1 MLSALICDPSLM
13 TRNAQPT
20 PLRDLLKLGSFAPL
34 LRGNA
39 LRAIHEAIWQQI
51 VDESI
56 RSSCRLTSLRDGTLT
71 VCADH
76 ATTASQLRYLQKIL
90 LQQLKQHAEFHAVQR
105 LRVLIKPASPT
116 PKVKAKTLP
125 SLSESTVK
133 HLLEMADSLENS
145 ELSGGFR
152 RLARH
157 TARNRKA
164 TNE

>member
-1 MLSALICDPSLM
+1 MN
-13 TRNAQPT
+13 RKAQPT
-20 PLRDLLKLGSFAPL
+20 ALKDLLKLGSFSPL
-34 LRGNA
+34 LRGNS
-39 LRAIHEAIWQQI
+39 LRAIHELIWQQI

-56 RSSCRLTSLRDGTLT
+56 RSSCRLTSLREGTLT

-90 LQQLKQHAEFHAVQR
+90 LQQLKQHAEFHSVQR

-116 PKVKAKTLP
+116 PNVKAKTLP
-125 SLSESTVK
+125 SLSENTAK

-152 RLARH
+152 RLASYTH
-157 TARNRKA
+157 KNRMGKSD
-164 TNE
+164 

>member
-1 MLSALICDPSLM
+1 M

-20 PLRDLLKLGSFAPL
+20 ALRDLLKLGSFTPL

-39 LRAIHEAIWQQI
+39 LRAMHEAIWQQI

-56 RSSCRLTSLRDGTLT
+56 RSSCRLTSLREGTLT

-90 LQQLKQHAEFHAVQR
+90 LQQLKQHAEFYSVQR

-116 PKVKAKTLP
+116 PNVKAKTLP
-125 SLSESTVK
+125 SLSESTAK
-133 HLLEMADSLENS
+133 HLLEMANSLEDP

-157 TARNRKA
+157 TLKSRKG
-164 TNE
+164 TNA

>member
-1 MLSALICDPSLM
+1 MK
-13 TRNAQPT
+13 RNAQPT
-20 PLRDLLKLGSFAPL
+20 ALKDLLKLGSFTPL

-39 LRAIHEAIWQQI
+39 LRATHEAIWQQI

-56 RSSCRLTSLRDGTLT
+56 RSSCRLTSLREGTLT

-90 LQQLKQHAEFHAVQR
+90 LQQLKQHAEFHSVQR

-116 PKVKAKTLP
+116 PKIKAKTLP
-125 SLSESTVK
+125 SLSESTAK
-133 HLLEMADSLENS
+133 YLLEMADSLENS

-157 TARNRKA
+157 TLKDRKG
-164 TNE
+164 TNA

>member
-1 MLSALICDPSLM
+1 M

-20 PLRDLLKLGSFAPL
+20 ALRDLLKLGSFTPL
-34 LRGNA
+34 LQGNA

-56 RSSCRLTSLRDGTLT
+56 RSSCRLTSLREGTLT

-90 LQQLKQHAEFHAVQR
+90 LQQLKQHAEFHSVQR
-105 LRVLIKPASPT
+105 LRILIKPASPRL
-116 PKVKAKTLP
+116 PVSAKTLP
-125 SLSESTVK
+125 SLSEKTAK

-157 TARNRKA
+157 TLKNRKS
-164 TNE
+164 TNA

>member
-1 MLSALICDPSLM
+1 M

-20 PLRDLLKLGSFAPL
+20 ALKDLLKLGSFTPL
-34 LRGNA
+34 MQGNA
-39 LRAIHEAIWQQI
+39 LRAPHEAIWQQI
-51 VDESI
+51 VDASI

-105 LRVLIKPASPT
+105 LRILLKPAT
-116 PKVKAKTLP
+116 PAPIPKAKTLP
-125 SLSESTVK
+125 TLSESAAK
-133 HLLEMADSLENS
+133 HLLEMADSLHNS

-157 TARNRKA
+157 TPRTGKSENV
-164 TNE
+164 